1 MGARLW
7 RGLWTTRTDCEVRRG
22 RADEGWGGEGAPVSS
37 AGPAPGRKERI
48 KTMMSSN
55 KVAEKQS
62 AMMTWGRLFWKL
74 SGGRSRRETQ
84 MLGRWGACGRE
95 PEKPG
100 FSSQPRCV
108 ALGKV
113 HDVSGCRVPS
123 L

>member
-1 MGARLW
+1 M
-7 RGLWTTRTDCEVRRG
+7 
-22 RADEGWGGEGAPVSS
+22 RAGEGEGAPVSS
-37 AGPAPGRKERI
+37 AGPAPGRKEQI
-48 KTMMSSN
+48 ETMMFSN

-84 MLGRWGACGRE
+84 MRGRWGACGRE

-113 HDVSGCRVPS
+113 HDVSGFWVPS